1 MASDFVNRYC
11 QQQTDE
17 GTQMEADTFS
27 PENYVI
33 NIVKRA
39 IANKQNIRIDGKQ
52 LGSMTV
58 LGMHGEYYPLL
69 DDMAIF
75 CKAPV
80 SAFKVTVLENID
92 FDRELK
98 LYGRN
103 IDELM
108 WHAAFHASDGRL
120 MEGCQRDDVVE
131 LAYWPN
137 LSRLPSTPNSMRLA
151 ALLTR
156 YPTSI
161 ALAHRFLRIDQSE
174 AYQFYSAARCAGLA
188 RSLNRTPVEPS
199 LKPHRNQALLG
210 LLLDKIAGI

>member
-1 MASDFVNRYC
+1 
-11 QQQTDE
+11 
-17 GTQMEADTFS
+17 MEADTFS

-39 IANKQNIRIDGKQ
+39 IANAQNIRIDGKN
-52 LGSMTV
+52 LGCITV
-58 LGMHGEYYPLL
+58 LGKDGEYYPELE
-69 DDMAIF
+69 DMEPF
-75 CKAPV
+75 CKAPA
-80 SAFKVTVLENID
+80 SDFKVTVLTKLD
-92 FDRELK
+92 FEREAR

-108 WHAAFHASDGRL
+108 WHAAFHASQGRL
-120 MEGCQRDDVVE
+120 MDGCRRDDVVE

-137 LSRLPSTPNSMRLA
+137 LTRLPSTPNSMRIA
-151 ALLTR
+151 ALLSR

-161 ALAHRFLRIDQSE
+161 ALAHRFLRIEPEE

-188 RSLNRTPVEPS
+188 RSLNRTPVEPPM
-199 LKPHRNQALLG
+199 KPHRNQALLG